1 MRNVECG
8 MNHRGF
14 PTTCDAPGGSRH
26 KAPIV
31 CSFVAVLALLLPAG
45 SWAQDAAV
53 DRAVLDAN
61 APAPSNL
68 LEQQA
73 EAPAEAKA
81 RPIKRRADTDRPRAF
96 KQNAAAGV
104 QWYRNGF
111 VALGAVLLLIAIVA
125 WGIKRF
131 GPKAQL
137 GGSAIRILSRS
148 HLSPKQSLALIRVSD
163 RVMLVGITPD
173 RISHLTTF
181 DDPVGVDV
189 MTASTNAVPREPF
202 GGLLDS
208 ESMLFEVDDNVE
220 EHVSSAD
227 LGTVRRTRRSL
238 KSLLG
243 RAKGEAAEANGRPGR
258 VQLVLDLAARGEV
271 EMELPGAYWLPA
283 EIRQAIKAIPG
294 VNVQDI

>member
-1 MRNVECG
+1 MRNADCETK
-8 MNHRGF
+8 RRDL
-14 PTTCDAPGGSRH
+14 PIAADAPSVRRH
-26 KAPIV
+26 NAPVV
-31 CSFVAVLALLLPAG
+31 CSFAAVLALLLPAG
-45 SWAQDAAV
+45 SWAQDTKA

-73 EAPAEAKA
+73 EVPAEAKV
-81 RPIKRRADTDRPRAF
+81 RPIKRRADTDHPRAI
-96 KQNAAAGV
+96 KQSAAAGV

-111 VALGAVLLLIAIVA
+111 VALGAVLMLIAIVA

-148 HLSPKQSLALIRVSD
+148 HLSPRQSLALIRVSD

-189 MTASTNAVPREPF
+189 MTASTNANAMPREPF

-208 ESMLFEVDDNVE
+208 ESMLFEVDDNLE
-220 EHVSSAD
+220 EQVSSAD
-227 LGTVRRTRRSL
+227 LGTVRQTRRSL

-243 RAKGEAAEANGRPGR
+243 RVKTLKET
-258 VQLVLDLAARGEV
+258 ART
-271 EMELPGAYWLPA
+271 
-283 EIRQAIKAIPG
+283 
-294 VNVQDI
+294 